1 MEPFWLNKEVRMS
14 VEAVDKF
21 HEGKH
26 NINSAAGELRELS
39 ELFYHVGN
47 EKISKQLN
55 SLSEYLENDVKL
67 MDEAFC
73 DLLLD
78 RVNSTEKDGANVT
91 GSYACRNTAS

>member
-1 MEPFWLNKEVRMS
+1 MS

-78 RVNSTEKDGANVT
+78 RVNSTEKMGQTLLEATLAGIQLARKNSEEST
-91 GSYACRNTAS
+91 T